1 MLNIYKTFSTN
12 LINKFLKDV
21 FFIFTFLIMY
31 VSERVCACG
40 YRCSQKLRI
49 SDALEL
55 ELQAVMSCSK
65 QGAGT
70 ELGSS
75 ARAGQS

>member
-1 MLNIYKTFSTN
+1 M
-12 LINKFLKDV
+12 
-21 FFIFTFLIMY
+21 
-31 VSERVCACG
+31 
-40 YRCSQKLRI
+40 

-55 ELQAVMSCSK
+55 ELQAVMSCPE

-75 ARAGQS
+75 ARKGLS